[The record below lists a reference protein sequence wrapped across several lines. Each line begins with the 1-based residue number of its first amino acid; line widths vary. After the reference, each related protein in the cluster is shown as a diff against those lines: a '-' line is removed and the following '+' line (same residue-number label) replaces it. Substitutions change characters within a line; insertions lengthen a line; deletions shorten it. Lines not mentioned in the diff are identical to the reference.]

1 MNLTAIDPALG
12 RMGEFSKA
20 TGNVT
25 APVQKL
31 RDSTIFRDGVLP
43 ARIKSLAALLW
54 AVSSRCEPCIKFYAQ
69 KARELG
75 ATDTELGE
83 MLAIAPAMGACVAE
97 MWALRAFAAAQDSTE
112 ANKSTEGDCNDEIC
126 CS

>member
-12 RMGEFSKA
+12 QMGEFARA

-31 RDSTIFRDGVLP
+31 REMTLLRDGALP
-43 ARIKSLAALLW
+43 ARIKTLAALLW

-75 ATDTELGE
+75 ASDAELGE
-83 MLAIAPAMGACVAE
+83 MLALAPTMGACVAE
-97 MWALRAFAAAQDSTE
+97 MWALKAFAAAKNPTE
-112 ANKSTEGDCNDEIC
+112 ANQPPKGDDNAETC
-126 CS
+126 CV